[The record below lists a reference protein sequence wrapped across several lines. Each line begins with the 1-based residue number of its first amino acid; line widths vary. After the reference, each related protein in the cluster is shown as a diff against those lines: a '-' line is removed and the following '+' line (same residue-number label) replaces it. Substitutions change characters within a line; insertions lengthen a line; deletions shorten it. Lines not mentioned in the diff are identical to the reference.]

1 MGGALTA
8 LAALVGRAPGG
19 YGLVSLLGP
28 SGLRVVVY
36 HSVAD
41 KPGPC
46 VEGLGVNVSPEVWSK
61 HLDHFER
68 EYSIVDL
75 ETVLQGRLP
84 KRPLLITFDDGY
96 LSVAQTVAPE
106 LRRRGLP
113 AVLFATTA
121 ALGSRRLMLD
131 NVLCYLANTVGVA
144 RLETT
149 ISGRAS
155 PAPSLPALFD
165 EVVASLPYTERRALA
180 GRLVEE
186 FGVDEESVLARY
198 RLYLEPGDI
207 RRLVELGFEIGSHTE
222 SHVHCRSLG
231 PDEAQREIVDAAA
244 MIAKLAGRPVR
255 AFSYPYGSATDAT
268 PIVRQ
273 ALRSSGQEIAFLV
286 APGTNGR
293 RHVGQDWYRVAMDW
307 PGPESP
313 FVRLEVR
320 PRLSTLRRIGRAK
333 AA

>member
-1 MGGALTA
+1 MRGA
-8 LAALVGRAPGG
+8 LAALMCRAPGR
-19 YGLVSLLGP
+19 YGLVSVLGP
-28 SGLRVVVY
+28 NGLRVVLY

-41 KPGPC
+41 EPGPC

-61 HLDHFER
+61 HLDQYER

-75 ETVLQGRLP
+75 ETVLHGRLP

-96 LSVAQTVAPE
+96 LSVAETVAPE

-113 AVLFATTA
+113 ALLFATTA

-144 RLETT
+144 RLESAIT
-149 ISGRAS
+149 GRAS
-155 PAPSLPALFD
+155 VAPSLSAVITQ
-165 EVVASLPYTERRALA
+165 VVAPLPYTERRGLA
-180 GRLVEE
+180 GQLVEE
-186 FGVDEESVLARY
+186 FGVDEETLLAGH

-244 MIAKLAGRPVR
+244 TIAKLAGRPVR
-255 AFSYPYGSATDAT
+255 AFSYPYGNATDAT
-268 PIVRQ
+268 PIAR
-273 ALRSSGQEIAFLV
+273 
-286 APGTNGR
+286 
-293 RHVGQDWYRVAMDW
+293 
-307 PGPESP
+307 
-313 FVRLEVR
+313 
-320 PRLSTLRRIGRAK
+320 
-333 AA
+333 